1 MPPRTKIRRKGSKET
16 ISLIIPVYNE
26 ARHLEEFLRQI
37 DALDVGVTKEL
48 VFVDDSS
55 RDGSAAI
62 LQAFPFRSRHQILL
76 QPHNQGKGAA
86 LRRGIRAATG
96 TIIGIQDADF
106 EYDMREIPGII
117 AAFLD
122 DRADI
127 VFGSRFRKENRQVHR
142 TFHYLVNRIL
152 TIMSNLLSGLYLSD
166 METCYKFFRAEIL
179 QNVNL
184 ESNRFGFEP
193 EVTAKIARLK
203 ARVMEVPVSYHPRN
217 YMEGKKITWK
227 DGIAALRH
235 LIVFNLLKDKKA
247 FFTASIPDR
256 FMPRDSNL
264 L

>member
-1 MPPRTKIRRKGSKET
+1 MPARPAIRSPKKEELV
-16 ISLIIPVYNE
+16 SLIIPVYNE
-26 ARHLEEFLRQI
+26 AGHLKDFLSQI
-37 DALDVGVTKEL
+37 DALNLGVPKEL
-48 VFVDDSS
+48 VLIDDCSK
-55 RDGSAAI
+55 DGSGEL
-62 LQAFPFRSRHQILL
+62 LQSYRFRSRHQILL

-96 TIIGIQDADF
+96 TIVGIQDADF
-106 EYDMREIPGII
+106 EYDMRELPAII
-117 AAFLD
+117 QIFRD

-127 VFGSRFRKENRQVHR
+127 VYGSRFRKENRQVHR

-152 TIMSNLLSGLYLSD
+152 TILSNLLSGLYVSD
-166 METCYKFFRAEIL
+166 METCYKFFRAEII

-227 DGIAALRH
+227 DGVAALRH
-235 LIVFNLLKDKKA
+235 LIVFNLLKNKA
-247 FFTASIPDR
+247 RFFTDAMPARLI
-256 FMPRDSNL
+256 PRDRNL

>member
-1 MPPRTKIRRKGSKET
+1 MAPRKRLANKTGELV
-16 ISLIIPVYNE
+16 SLIIPVYNE
-26 ARHLEEFLRQI
+26 ARHLEEFLEQI
-37 DALDVGVTKEL
+37 DRLDLKVPKEL
-48 VFVDDSS
+48 VFIDDCS
-55 RDGSAAI
+55 RDGSADI
-62 LQAFPFRSRHQILL
+62 LQKFRFRSRHQILL
-76 QPHNQGKGAA
+76 QPQNQGKGAA
-86 LRRGIRAATG
+86 LRRGIKAATG

-106 EYDMREIPGII
+106 EYDMHEIPGIVK
-117 AAFLD
+117 ALVD
-122 DRADI
+122 GRADI

-152 TIMSNLLSGLYLSD
+152 TILSNLLSGLYLSD

-235 LIVFNLLKDKKA
+235 LVVFNLLKDKRR
-247 FFTASIPDR
+247 FFTSSIPDR
-256 FMPRDSNL
+256 FVPRDSNL